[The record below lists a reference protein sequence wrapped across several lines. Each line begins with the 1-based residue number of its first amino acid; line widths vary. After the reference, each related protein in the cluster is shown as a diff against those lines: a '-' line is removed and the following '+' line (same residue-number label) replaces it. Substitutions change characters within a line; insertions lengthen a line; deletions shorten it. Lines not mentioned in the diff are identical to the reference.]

1 MRNLTLKFILI
12 LFLSTNLLILTTNA
26 DSLPVPSL
34 EAQGVVLMDGITG
47 DVLFFKNPDVQFEPA
62 STTKIMTALVTLEKT
77 NLDDKVTI
85 GINPPLVDGSMIGIA
100 TGEVYTVRELL
111 LGLLLESGNDTA
123 EALAEYISGSNAAFG
138 VLMTEKAKSI
148 GAKNTIFKN
157 PSGLHEDGHVTT
169 AYDLALIMKEAYS
182 NADFNEIARTQYYLF
197 ENNPNYDGS
206 EKWINNKNHCL
217 NQQTPYYYK
226 YTYSGKVGYTPEAN
240 HTYAASAVKGDQVLI
255 SSFLNASNKDAQF
268 SSVGPLFEYGFDN
281 FETIKLISKGDK
293 VSEYIMND
301 ETTIPLLSNKD
312 FYYNKS
318 KSDLSPEITFSYA
331 NKDLSKEE
339 ITIGQSLFTGN
350 ILLNGEVYGDLEF
363 ISATSRDYT
372 LTVAVNN
379 SINNIKHSKL
389 PLILFSFTI
398 LLIIL
403 MFLISLKKYK
413 KAKVYRRRRRY

>member
-1 MRNLTLKFILI
+1 MRNLILKFILI
-12 LFLSTNLLILTTNA
+12 LFISTNLLILTTSA
-26 DSLPVPSL
+26 DSLPVPPL

-47 DVLFFKNPDVQFEPA
+47 DVLFFKNPDIQFEPA

-123 EALAEYISGSNAAFG
+123 EALAEHISGSNAAFG

-182 NADFNEIARTQYYLF
+182 NSNFNEIARTPYYFF

-240 HTYAASAVKGDQVLI
+240 HTYVASAVKDDQVLI

-312 FYYNKS
+312 FYYSKS
-318 KSDLSPEITFSYA
+318 KSDLSPEITFSYTD
-331 NKDLSKEE
+331 KDLSKEE

-350 ILLNGEVYGDLEF
+350 ILLNGEVYDDLEF

-389 PLILFSFTI
+389 PLILFSFII
-398 LLIIL
+398 LLII
-403 MFLISLKKYK
+403 LISLKKYK
-413 KAKVYRRRRRY
+413 RAKVYRRRRRH